1 MTDLETI
8 TELAENC
15 GLNASV
21 EIIPYS
27 GDSAALIRPTPESTE
42 NIVLG
47 LLQPL
52 CEEISFAT
60 EVRYAMVNFGN
71 EHTTVVDCLLYQR

>member
-8 TELAENC
+8 TELAQSC
-15 GLNASV
+15 GLKASV
-21 EIIPYS
+21 EIVPYS
-27 GDSAALIRPTPESTE
+27 GDSAALITPSPESTE
-42 NIVLG
+42 TIVFS
-47 LLQPL
+47 LLKPL

-71 EHTTVVDCLLYQR
+71 DHTTIVDCSLYQT